1 MAFGKEFQANELLAL
16 VEALDGQDRAGIP
29 LPGLASRA
37 GLSLETARVLL
48 TKYTDYFVSV
58 GGEPVYAL
66 NRFGPCS
73 GSAKAIREDVKRRA
87 EDLEKKKGLFLW
99 AFQHF
104 FRGG

>member
-16 VEALDGQDRAGIP
+16 VEALDGQDHAGIP
-29 LPGLASRA
+29 LPGLANRA

-48 TKYTDYFVSV
+48 SKYTDYFVSV

-73 GSAKAIREDVKRRA
+73 GSANAIREDVKTRA
-87 EDLEKKKGLFLW
+87 EALKNKWGWFLW

-104 FRGG
+104 FHGR

>member
-1 MAFGKEFQANELLAL
+1 MAFGKKFQANELLAL
-16 VEALDGQDRAGIP
+16 VEALDGQDHAGIP
-29 LPGLASRA
+29 LPALANRA
-37 GLSLETARVLL
+37 GLSLETARLL
-48 TKYTDYFVSV
+48 MTKYTDYFVSV

-73 GSAKAIREDVKRRA
+73 GSANEIREDVKRRA
-87 EDLEKKKGLFLW
+87 EALEKQKGLLLW